1 VSTERLVAACVSL
14 DADVLCLQEVDRG
27 QSRSGGVDQTA
38 AIAEGMGAVAWR
50 FVPALVGEPG
60 AAWRPATDDDLVA
73 GDPGYGVAVVS
84 RLPVRAWHVVRL
96 APAKV
101 RSPVYVPGGGLIL
114 LDDEPR
120 VGLAA
125 EVGLPGG
132 DHLLVASTH
141 LSFVPGWNLAQL
153 RRLTRALAALAD
165 DCVLLGDL
173 NVPNPFARVAG
184 WSPLVRAR
192 TFPAPNPSMQIDHV
206 LGRGRVPP
214 VVGSG
219 AHLLALSDHRALTV
233 DLATGSHLRR

>member
-1 VSTERLVAACVSL
+1 MAACVSL
-14 DADVLCLQEVDRG
+14 DADVLCLQEVDRH
-27 QSRSGGVDQTA
+27 QARSGGVDQTA
-38 AIAEGMGAVAWR
+38 AIAEAMDAVAWR

-60 AAWRPATDDDLVA
+60 AVWRPATDDDLLEGEA
-73 GDPGYGVAVVS
+73 GYGVSLVS

-125 EVGLPGG
+125 EVELPGRAANRLAG
-132 DHLLVASTH
+132 AGTLLVATTH

-173 NVPNPFARVAG
+173 NVPNPFARAPGG
-184 WSPLVRAR
+184 WTALVRAK
-192 TFPAPNPSMQIDHV
+192 TFPAPTPSMQIDHV
-206 LGRGRVPP
+206 LGRGTLPP
-214 VVGSG
+214 VVAGE
-219 AHLLALSDHRALTV
+219 AHLLPLSDHRALTV
-233 DLATGSHLRR
+233 DLAVAR